1 MVKDEIKKRIAG
13 NILQFTREEI
23 IYWLTQQVF
32 VSDYI
37 LQEHG
42 NLIRENADIAVQ
54 VIRNMTI
61 DEIRGELVKRRPS
74 ENDLWRSEYFDY
86 KIMAEFQ
93 RIMAFI
99 QYGY

>member
-1 MVKDEIKKRIAG
+1 MVKDEIKKRIAS

-42 NLIRENADIAVQ
+42 NLIRENADTAVQ

-61 DEIRGELVKRRPS
+61 DEIRGELMKRRPS
-74 ENDLWRSEYFDY
+74 ENDLWKSEYFDY